1 MQIRRTVA
9 GLLFLPTM
17 FLVAATKP
25 HTVVLG
31 VARKVPYQPSD
42 ATTKLTGDDALMLK
56 VRALLIDGV
65 QKEWTTGDS
74 HDVTD
79 RTFTVRRA
87 MRLNDALPG
96 EAAHWVWQQGPWLT
110 VDRIT
115 GHIAALHLPD
125 FDDTISEIAWFR
137 DYAAYC
143 GVNSTTKADTLVAV
157 VAQISVRKP
166 ILHQTVS
173 KWNPAQ
179 HAQPPC
185 APAQW
190 QRQPVRVH
198 IQPTGGA
205 AIDVEVVGAT
215 SSMIEEGDAPDEP

>member
-1 MQIRRTVA
+1 MQVRTFVI
-9 GLLFLPTM
+9 LLLLAVLP
-17 FLVAATKP
+17 LGAATTKS

-31 VARKVPYQPSD
+31 AVRKVPYQPPDS
-42 ATTKLTGDDALMLK
+42 TTKLIGNDAPMLH
-56 VRALLIDGV
+56 VRALLIDGQ
-65 QKEWTTGDS
+65 QKEWTTGET

-96 EAAHWVWQQGPWLT
+96 EAAHWVWQPGPWLT
-110 VDRIT
+110 VDRVT
-115 GHIAALHLPD
+115 GRIAALHLPA
-125 FDDTISEIAWFR
+125 FDAAVSEAVWFR

-143 GVNSTTKADTLVAV
+143 GVNATAKDDSLVAV
-157 VAQISVRKP
+157 VAQIGVRKP
-166 ILHQTVS
+166 VVHQVIS
-173 KWNPAQ
+173 KWDPAQ

-190 QRQPVRVH
+190 QRQPVRVK

-205 AIDVEVVGAT
+205 AVDVEVVGAT
-215 SSMIEEGDAPDEP
+215 SALIEEGESEEQ

>member
-1 MQIRRTVA
+1 MR
-9 GLLFLPTM
+9 LLSVLLVLSALPM
-17 FLVAATKP
+17 AAATKP

-31 VARKVPYQPSD
+31 VVRKVPYQPSD
-42 ATTKLTGDDALMLK
+42 ATTKLTGDDAITLK
-56 VRALLIDGV
+56 VRALLIDGQ
-65 QKEWTTGDS
+65 QKEWTTGDT
-74 HDVTD
+74 HDITD

-96 EAAHWVWQQGPWLT
+96 EAAHWVWQPGPWLT

-115 GHIAALHLPD
+115 GHITALHLPD
-125 FDDTISEIAWFR
+125 FDAAVSEVVWFR

-157 VAQISVRKP
+157 VAQVSVRKP
-166 ILHQTVS
+166 ILHQTIS

-185 APAQW
+185 APAVW

-198 IQPTGGA
+198 IQPTGTA
-205 AIDVEVVGAT
+205 PIDVEVVGAT
-215 SSMIEEGDAPDEP
+215 SSMIEEGDSIDEP